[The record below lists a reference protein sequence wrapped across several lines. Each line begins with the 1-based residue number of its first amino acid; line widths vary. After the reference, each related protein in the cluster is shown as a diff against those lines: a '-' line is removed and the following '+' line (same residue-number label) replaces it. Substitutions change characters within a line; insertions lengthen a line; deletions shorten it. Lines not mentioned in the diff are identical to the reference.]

1 MTDSTALSE
10 RGLSASA
17 KKQVR
22 RAGAVLAALL
32 ALVAISSHLK
42 AQAALRVLGPV
53 DTSIGGVHKWPMGVI
68 DETGV
73 SLMPCIDAFG
83 AVPVC
88 LVGSDLPN
96 PGPASVPDNIPGEFF
111 YSIADSD
118 IGNVTDPDGGTP
130 SKDAV
135 FRFGVEAS
143 IDPTGQF
150 FFSRVRTRI
159 RGGLVAGRFYR
170 ITHPYGVIEGP
181 ATAVAGRADFNV
193 TEDLGCP
200 PLAPQPCDYNSMLTT
215 RTFPFLVWDGTGI
228 PTPAGRIGDINIP
241 HTVTGSPFGTNFIKV
256 ERISGPGGSPVG
268 PPIASSARFFV
279 TGKLVDFTPPTAA
292 ITAPLAGNVL
302 GNVTVTA
309 TGADEPK
316 GSGLASL
323 KIVLDDVTTLATSA
337 TSPASAVWNTTTV
350 PNGPHTLKAI
360 AADVAGNVG
369 TSAVVAVNVNN
380 PVLVTVPNVVGQ
392 LQANAE
398 AAITAAHLVPAINTA
413 NDAVVAAGR
422 VISQAPAGGASA
434 LTGSTVTLL
443 VSLGPAGPPPIGAT
457 AAFVTTDIATHGTW
471 QGVYGA
477 DGYMLANGPASLP
490 AYAAVTLSGQ
500 ASFTWVAS
508 TADVRALQRPSPATD
523 RLAAT
528 WFGNVFNIDVNL
540 TDGLTHQVAVYGLDW
555 DSNQRVERVDVLDA
569 VSGAVLDTRTL
580 TASFNGGQYLVWNLH
595 GHVTLRV
602 TKLVGGNAVIS
613 GLLFGGAGAVAP
625 PVVTTAAFVTTD
637 IATHGTWQGVY
648 GADGYTLANGPS
660 SLPAY
665 AAVTLTGQAA
675 FTWVASTAD
684 VRAMQRPL
692 PATDRLAATW
702 FSATAFDIDVNLT
715 DGLTHQVA
723 VYGLDWDSNERVERV
738 DVLDA
743 GSGAVLDTRT
753 LSAFNGG
760 KYLVW
765 NLRGHV
771 KLRVTKQVGGNS
783 VISGVLFR

>member
-1 MTDSTALSE
+1 MTDSSAVSK

-17 KKQVR
+17 KKHVR
-22 RAGAVLAALL
+22 RAGAVLAALV
-32 ALVAISSHLK
+32 ALVATSSSHLK
-42 AQAALRVLGPV
+42 AQANLRVLGPV

-130 SKDAV
+130 SKDAT

-143 IDPTGQF
+143 IDSTGQF
-150 FFSRVRTRI
+150 LFSRVRTRI

-200 PLAPQPCDYNSMLTT
+200 PLAPQPCDYAAILTT
-215 RTFPFLVWDGTGI
+215 RTFPYLVWDGTGI

-279 TGKLVDFTPPTAA
+279 TGKLIDFTPPTAA
-292 ITAPLAGNVL
+292 ITSPAAGDVL
-302 GNVTVTA
+302 GSVTVNATA
-309 TGADEPK
+309 ADEPK

-323 KIVLDDVTTLATSA
+323 KIMLDTTTTLATSA
-337 TSPASAVWNTTTV
+337 TSPASVVWNTTTV
-350 PNGPHTLKAI
+350 PNGPHTLTAI
-360 AADVAGNVG
+360 ATDVAGNVG
-369 TSAVVAVNVNN
+369 TSAVVTVNVNN

-392 LQANAE
+392 LQAAAA

-413 NDAVVAAGR
+413 NDAVVPAGV

-434 LTGSTVTLL
+434 VTGSTVTLL
-443 VSLGPAGPPPIGAT
+443 ISLGPAVAPVGPSAVFI
-457 AAFVTTDIATHGTW
+457 TTDSATQGTW

-477 DGYMLANGPASLP
+477 DGYSLANGPASLP

-500 ASFTWVAS
+500 APFTWVAA
-508 TADVRALQRPSPATD
+508 TADVRALQRPGLTD
-523 RLAAT
+523 RFAAT
-528 WFGNVFNIDVNL
+528 WFSVTTFNIDVNL
-540 TDGLTHQVAVYGLDW
+540 TDGLTHQVATYGLDW
-555 DSNQRVERVDVLDA
+555 DSTRRAQRIDVLDA

-580 TASFNGGQYLVWNLH
+580 TAFNAGKYLVWNLR

-602 TKLVGGNAVIS
+602 TRTAGDTSAIS
-613 GLLFGGAGAVAP
+613 GLFFGAAGAVPPP
-625 PVVTTAAFVTTD
+625 PVAATAAFVRID
-637 IATHGTWQGVY
+637 SATQGTWKGVY
-648 GADGYTLANGPS
+648 GADGFTMANGPA
-660 SLPAY
+660 SLPAF
-665 AAVTLTGQAA
+665 AAVSFSGQTP

-684 VRAMQRPL
+684 VRALQRP
-692 PATDRLAATW
+692 AAADRFAATW
-702 FSATAFDIDVNLT
+702 FADVAFDIDVNLT
-715 DGLTHQVA
+715 DGLAHQVE
-723 VYGLDWDSNERVERV
+723 VYGVDWDGFARSERI

-743 GSGAVLDTRT
+743 TSGAVLDSRT
-753 LSAFNGG
+753 LTGFHGG
-760 KYLVW
+760 QYAVW
-765 NLRGHV
+765 TLRGHV
-771 KLRVTKQVGGNS
+771 TLRVTRTGGNNA